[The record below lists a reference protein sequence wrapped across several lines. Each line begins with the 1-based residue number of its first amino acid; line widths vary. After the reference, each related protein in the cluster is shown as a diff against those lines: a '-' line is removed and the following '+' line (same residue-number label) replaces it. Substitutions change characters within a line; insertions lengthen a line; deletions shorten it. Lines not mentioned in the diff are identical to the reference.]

1 MRPLKCSSGL
11 IKVIGQIIDTVG
23 PALVKILDFI
33 GEHLDVI
40 GPIAVGVVAAL
51 LTFKKV
57 TAAVIETVKAAM
69 DSLNKVMAAN
79 PYALLIAGFAGLVTW
94 SAALGNSY
102 DNAREKAAELSSEE
116 EQELVNKISETNQAY
131 EGRKQAI
138 SDAYADIDYE
148 YSAAQSLADELQTI
162 VDAKRSDQRWI
173 SGTGTGDCG

>member
-1 MRPLKCSSGL
+1 M
-11 IKVIGQIIDTVG
+11 
-23 PALVKILDFI
+23 KILDFI

-57 TAAVIETVKAAM
+57 TAVIETVKAAM

-116 EQELVNKISETNQAY
+116 QELVNKISETNQAY

-162 VDAKRSDQRWI
+162 VDANGQIKDGYQERAQVIADELSSALGIELEIQGNTI
-173 SGTGTGDCG
+173 QKL